1 MTTAQQTD
9 TLVASLKQAFDAG
22 ISYFKAEA
30 ESEARTDLWT
40 PREVLCHMIYWHQ
53 ATIDG
58 IESVASG
65 GEPHRIYASTDEMNA
80 RAVGRAAERDV
91 PRLIEDITPLQERLV
106 ESARGLEDPDV
117 TVLVRADGTEIS
129 AAQRLEQIT
138 HHWIGHLEELNA
150 IL

>member
-9 TLVASLKQAFDAG
+9 TLVASLQQAFDAG
-22 ISYFKAEA
+22 ISYFRAEA
-30 ESEARTDLWT
+30 ESEVRMDLWT

-91 PRLIEDITPLQERLV
+91 PRLIEDIMPLQERLV
-106 ESARGLEDPDV
+106 DGARGLEDPDV
-117 TVLVRADGTEIS
+117 TVLIRADGTELS
-129 AAQRLEQIT
+129 AAQRLEGIT
-138 HHWIGHLEELNA
+138 KHWLGHLEELNA

>member
-9 TLVASLKQAFDAG
+9 TLVASPQQAFDAG
-22 ISYFKAEA
+22 ISYFRAEA
-30 ESEARTDLWT
+30 ESEVRMDLWT

-91 PRLIEDITPLQERLV
+91 PRLIEDIMPLQERLV
-106 ESARGLEDPDV
+106 DGARGLEDPDA
-117 TVLVRADGTEIS
+117 TVLIRADGTELS
-129 AAQRLEQIT
+129 AAQRLEGIT
-138 HHWIGHLEELNA
+138 KHWLGHLEELNA

>member
-9 TLVASLKQAFDAG
+9 TLVASLQQAFDAG
-22 ISYFKAEA
+22 ISYFRAEA
-30 ESEARTDLWT
+30 DSEVRVDLWT

-53 ATIDG
+53 ATVEG

-80 RAVGRAAERDV
+80 RAVGRAAGRDV
-91 PRLIEDITPLQERLV
+91 AQLIEEIVPLQERLV
-106 ESARGLEDPDV
+106 NGARGLEDPDV
-117 TVLVRADGTEIS
+117 TVLVRADGTELS
-129 AAQRLEQIT
+129 AAQRLEGIT
-138 HHWIGHLEELNA
+138 KHWLGHLEELNA

>member
-9 TLVASLKQAFDAG
+9 TLAASLQQAFDAA
-22 ISYFKAEA
+22 ISYFRAEA
-30 ESEARTDLWT
+30 DSEVRVDLWT

-53 ATIDG
+53 ATVDG

-80 RAVGRAAERDV
+80 RAVGRAAGQDV
-91 PRLIEDITPLQERLV
+91 ARLIEEIIPLQERLANGV
-106 ESARGLEDPDV
+106 RGLEDPDV
-117 TVLVRADGTEIS
+117 TVLVRADGTELS
-129 AAQRLEQIT
+129 AAQRLEGIT
-138 HHWIGHLEELNA
+138 KHWLGHLEELNA

>member
-9 TLVASLKQAFDAG
+9 TLVASLQQAFDAS

-30 ESEARTDLWT
+30 DSEARTDLWT
-40 PREVLCHMIYWHQ
+40 PREVLCHLNYWHK
-53 ATIDG
+53 ATVEG

-80 RAVGRAAERDV
+80 RAVGRAAGKDV
-91 PRLIEDITPLQERLV
+91 TDLIEEIIPLQERLING
-106 ESARGLEDPDV
+106 AQGLEDPDV
-117 TVLVRADGTEIS
+117 TVLVRADGTELS
-129 AAQRLEQIT
+129 AVQRLELMAK
-138 HHWIGHLEELNA
+138 HWLEHLEEMNA

>member
-9 TLVASLKQAFDAG
+9 TLVASLQQAFDAG
-22 ISYFKAEA
+22 IAYFKAEA
-30 ESEARTDLWT
+30 DSEARLDLWT

-53 ATIDG
+53 ATVDG

-80 RAVGRAAERDV
+80 RSVGRAAGRDV
-91 PRLIEDITPLQERLV
+91 TQLIEDIIPLQERLADG
-106 ESARGLEDPDV
+106 ARGLEDPDV
-117 TVLVRADGTEIS
+117 TVLIRADGTELS
-129 AAQRLEQIT
+129 AAQRLEGIAK
-138 HHWIGHLEELNA
+138 HWIGHLEELNA

>member
-9 TLVASLKQAFDAG
+9 TLVASLQQAFDAG
-22 ISYFKAEA
+22 ISYFRAEA
-30 ESEARTDLWT
+30 ESEVRMDLWT

-91 PRLIEDITPLQERLV
+91 PRLIEDIMPLQERLV
-106 ESARGLEDPDV
+106 DGARGLEDPDA
-117 TVLVRADGTEIS
+117 TVLIRADGTELS
-129 AAQRLEQIT
+129 AAQRLEGIT
-138 HHWIGHLEELNA
+138 KHWLGHLEELNA

>member
-9 TLVASLKQAFDAG
+9 TLVASLQQAFDAG
-22 ISYFKAEA
+22 ISYFRAEA
-30 ESEARTDLWT
+30 ESEVRMDLWT

-91 PRLIEDITPLQERLV
+91 PRLIEDIMPLQERLV
-106 ESARGLEDPDV
+106 DGARGLEDPDV
-117 TVLVRADGTEIS
+117 TVLIRADGTELS
-129 AAQRLEQIT
+129 ATQRLEGIAK
-138 HHWIGHLEELNA
+138 HWLGHLEELNA